1 MQVVDAVRLQRSVVI
16 FAILAMAMVGL
27 GVALTAIVPLHRQMT
42 VAADRSYEY
51 SLDLQVNALGESAA
65 RARDLALQVTSRS
78 VIRDAL
84 VAFNRGQSTQE
95 QLQAF
100 STDKLGDSLKLS
112 REMMGITRLGRDLR
126 ALVVVG
132 VPIPPLLWTPD
143 RGEPPALGAPTLVDG
158 RWVLLVS
165 APIMGRDGVREG
177 TDILLFDAGA
187 IRAIATDIHNLGQTG
202 EIVLGRMGAEG
213 AEVFFPRRNGGAGV
227 DDEVREAFA
236 EADSEAKALR
246 LFRSEGIADAVLVR
260 RLPQSD
266 WIVMA
271 RQEVGELHQSIN
283 RLVLTVAA
291 GALVLVGFGI
301 VGFVLLL
308 RPLTGRMLVHT
319 GDLRQRLKEGE
330 QAQVALERALEGTI
344 EAVASTIEVRDPYT
358 AGHQRR
364 VAEIAVAIGRELG
377 LSEGRLKG
385 LHVAGTIHDIGKIG
399 IPAEMLTRPG
409 RISPL
414 EFDIIRG
421 HSRDGCD
428 ILNGVD
434 FPWPVADM
442 VLHHHERMDGTGYP
456 DGLKG
461 DEILFEARILAVA
474 DVVEAIASDRP
485 YRAALGI
492 DAAMR
497 EIITHRGSKFD
508 EQVVDACR
516 TLVAEG
522 RLPLGRHTG
531 TPPGPPPSHQARG
544 F

>member
-1 MQVVDAVRLQRSVVI
+1 
-16 FAILAMAMVGL
+16 
-27 GVALTAIVPLHRQMT
+27 
-42 VAADRSYEY
+42 
-51 SLDLQVNALGESAA
+51 
-65 RARDLALQVTSRS
+65 
-78 VIRDAL
+78 
-84 VAFNRGQSTQE
+84 
-95 QLQAF
+95 
-100 STDKLGDSLKLS
+100 
-112 REMMGITRLGRDLR
+112 MMGITRLGPDLR

-132 VPIPPLLWTPD
+132 VPIPAQLWTPD
-143 RGEPPALGAPTLVDG
+143 RGVPPTLGAPTQVDR

-165 APIMGRDGVREG
+165 APIMSREGKREG
-177 TDILLFDAGA
+177 TDMLLFDASI
-187 IRAIATDIHNLGQTG
+187 IRSIVTDFQHLGQTG
-202 EIVLGRMGAEG
+202 EIVLGRLGKEG
-213 AEVFFPRRNGGAGV
+213 AEVFFPRRNGAANV
-227 DDEVREAFA
+227 DDEVRDAFA
-236 EADSEAKALR
+236 AADAEVKALR
-246 LFRSEGIADAVLVR
+246 LSRSEDVDDAVLIR
-260 RLPQSD
+260 RLPETD
-266 WIVMA
+266 WIVMV
-271 RQEVGELHQSIN
+271 RQEVGELHRSIN
-283 RLVLTVAA
+283 RLVLTVTA
-291 GALVLVGFGI
+291 GAIVLVGVGI

-319 GDLRQRLKEGE
+319 GDLKQRLKEGE
-330 QAQVALERALEGTI
+330 LAQEALERALEGTI

-377 LSEGRLKG
+377 LSEDRLKG

-428 ILNGVD
+428 ILNGVE

-461 DEILFEARILAVA
+461 EEIIFEARILAVA

-485 YRAALGI
+485 YRAALGL

-522 RLPLGRHTG
+522 RLPLGRSSGGASAVLPTG
-531 TPPGPPPSHQARG
+531 QQAQG